1 MTKLRTKSAQNRL
14 DLSGPV
20 RLGMLLVAATV
31 ALLVAV
37 ATTIPLASRILLADL
52 RLEETQRLAVRHA
65 KGGMVAR
72 VHVRPGDAVATGDLL
87 VTLDTR
93 DLDEQIAALK
103 MQAEAASMKLAGV
116 KKEAQ
121 LFQNSQEASPAAQ
134 LRKVELERRL
144 ADVERE
150 TIGLQVRIAHAEQD
164 VIRAE
169 IRAPVA
175 GRVLEVADMTAGK
188 LVSEGAKVVELQPST
203 ARIVLA
209 GRAID
214 ADRNDLIPGRTAR
227 VTLLSPSTHR
237 AESFEALVLE
247 QEQTKSGVPGP
258 ERIRFELKST
268 FEAFNKRI
276 GASEYLAGELRLGRV
291 EGRVERRT
299 PSVTS
304 EGLSTATNRNR
315 S

>member
-1 MTKLRTKSAQNRL
+1 MTNPRAKQSQNHL
-14 DLSGPV
+14 DLSGPA
-20 RLGMLLVAATV
+20 RMGLLVVATSV
-31 ALLVAV
+31 AFLVAV
-37 ATTIPLASRILLADL
+37 AATIPTGSRILLADL

-65 KGGMVAR
+65 KGGIVSR
-72 VHVRPGDAVATGDLL
+72 VHVRPGDAVGAGDLL

-93 DLDEQIAALK
+93 DIDEQIAALK
-103 MQAEAASMKLAGV
+103 MQAEAASLKLAGV

-121 LFQNSQEASPAAQ
+121 LFQNAQESSSAA
-134 LRKVELERRL
+134 RKTELERRL
-144 ADVERE
+144 TDVERE

-175 GRVLEVADMTAGK
+175 GRILEVADMATGK
-188 LVSEGAKVVELQPST
+188 QVSEGAKVVELQPAT
-203 ARIVLA
+203 AKIVLA

-227 VTLLSPSTHR
+227 VTLLSPTTHR

-247 QEQTKSGVPGP
+247 QEQAHAGASGP
-258 ERIRFELKST
+258 ERVRFELKST
-268 FEAFNKRI
+268 FEAFNRRI
-276 GASEYLAGELRLGRV
+276 GAGEHLAGELRLGRV
-291 EGRVERRT
+291 EGRVERRR
-299 PSVTS
+299 PAVSS
-304 EGLSTATNRNR
+304 EGFSTATTKNR